1 MEKKCPYDAFRNS
14 EGGKMDLNHQEK
26 EKILEAALRRIRKLE
41 NLPEEALEEL
51 SNVFGE
57 RFRLAL
63 QAVEEGRVKKYFFK
77 PSNRVLWIVVGRK
90 RDYEV
95 VPEAP
100 FCSCQDFYFRV
111 LEGEAPLCYHL
122 LAQKIAEALGKY
134 DVFHEDDELYERF
147 MTEWREPEKGGKAA
161 WLKYVAEVR
170 DAAAKILGEKKKS
183 YTLRELYGE
192 LLGLGYEIP
201 SPRSLASALLLDPK
215 RRFHS
220 IDGRWEAIG

>member
-1 MEKKCPYDAFRNS
+1 M
-14 EGGKMDLNHQEK
+14 GLNPQEK
-26 EKILEAALRRIRKLE
+26 EKILEDALRRARELG
-41 NLPEEALEEL
+41 NLPMETLEEL
-51 SNVFGE
+51 LNLFGE

-63 QAVEEGRVKKYFFK
+63 QAIEEGRVKKYFFK

-95 VPEAP
+95 LPEAP

-111 LEGEAPLCYHL
+111 LEGEAPLCYHI
-122 LAQKIAEALGKY
+122 LAQRIAEALGKY

-147 MTEWREPEKGGKAA
+147 MMEWRKPEKGGRAA
-161 WLKYVAEVR
+161 WLRYVGEVR
-170 DAAAKILGEKKKS
+170 DAAAKILEEKKKS

-201 SPRSLASALLLDPK
+201 SPRSLASALLLDPR
-215 RRFHS
+215 RRFRS
-220 IDGRWEAIG
+220 IDGHWEAIG